1 MAAATSTPS
10 GPYRL
15 HAFIQHGNVIRYEPM
30 GGVSFT
36 HIYQSRP
43 NDARYAVAGHYSV
56 ALHDRTYLVWDLYG
70 VLKDPVDHK
79 LLEPKPVL
87 KHDDLDAAIMAAVLL
102 YERKIS

>member
-1 MAAATSTPS
+1 MAVATQTPS

-43 NDARYAVAGHYSV
+43 NEARYAVAGHYS
-56 ALHDRTYLVWDLYG
+56 AELHDRTYLVWDLYG
-70 VLKDPVDHK
+70 VLRDPLSSLVA
-79 LLEPKPVL
+79 EPEPVL

-102 YERKIS
+102 YERRIS